1 MRISNVDR
9 SLNFFG
15 VGRWLLIA
23 AALFAIPFT
32 LSMAPVASAQVL
44 LSVTVAPPALPVYTQ
59 PICPE
64 AGYIWTPGYWS
75 YSDDGGYF
83 WVPGTW
89 VEPPTVGFLWTPG
102 YWGWNSGAYIWN
114 AGYWGPQVGFYGGIN
129 YGFGYSGIGYAG
141 GYWRGSNFFYNSRVN
156 NVNVAIV
163 HHVYQR
169 NVVIH
174 NTHVSYNGGRGGVTA
189 RPTAAQER
197 FAREHHTGPTAA
209 QEQHVSAARSDRNQ
223 FASANHGRPAV
234 RATERPGEFKSAKVV
249 PAKASSSDRL
259 TTTRTEPRPAAKP
272 RSETTARTTSK
283 PRTEPTTESRTRT
296 ETKPL
301 AKSEPKSEP
310 KSETKSEPKAEPK
323 PRTESKPVAAH
334 ESKASTPRAESATTH
349 ERKSEPKPKTETK
362 PAATHE
368 SKPEAKS
375 EAKSEPAPKR
385 TTTHEPKPEAKP
397 KTEPKPTAAHE
408 SKPEP
413 KPRTESKP
421 AAAHE
426 PKPEAKPQSEPKP
439 ATVHESKPPAQHEAA
454 APREEKSP
462 KR

>member
-15 VGRWLLIA
+15 VARSLLIA

-32 LSMAPVASAQVL
+32 LSIAPVASAQVL

-129 YGFGYSGIGYAG
+129 YGFGYSGVGYAG

-301 AKSEPKSEP
+301 AKSEPKSE
-310 KSETKSEPKAEPK
+310 TKSEPKAEPK

>member
-15 VGRWLLIA
+15 VARSLLIA

-32 LSMAPVASAQVL
+32 LSIAPVASAQVL

-102 YWGWNSGAYIWN
+102 YWGWNSGAYLWN

-301 AKSEPKSEP
+301 AKSEPKSE
-310 KSETKSEPKAEPK
+310 TKSEPKAEPK

>member
-15 VGRWLLIA
+15 VARSLLIA

-32 LSMAPVASAQVL
+32 LSIAPVASAQVL

-129 YGFGYSGIGYAG
+129 YGFGYSGVGYAG

-301 AKSEPKSEP
+301 AKSEPKSE
-310 KSETKSEPKAEPK
+310 TKSEPKAEPK

-349 ERKSEPKPKTETK
+349 ERKSEPKPKTETR

-368 SKPEAKS
+368 SKPEAKP
-375 EAKSEPAPKR
+375 EVKSEPAPKR

-397 KTEPKPTAAHE
+397 KTEPKPAAAHE

>member
-102 YWGWNSGAYIWN
+102 YWGWNSGAYLWN

-129 YGFGYSGIGYAG
+129 YGFGYSGVGYAG

-259 TTTRTEPRPAAKP
+259 TSTRTEPRPAAKP

-301 AKSEPKSEP
+301 AKSEP